1 MPISPNPE
9 NKIGRAH
16 SPNYVFVLWLL
27 WLLGEQTHLCPL
39 PNLESTRGMCSSCP
53 ILGFKK
59 PYVWEFGQIWAFAKS
74 PKIGNFRKKFYGA
87 TVVTKIS
94 VLRKFSLISRII
106 AISYVE
112 FAKCHYF
119 IFGLRFRREAA
130 VQGAGSP
137 LAKVGRG
144 APDKIVPAC
153 SGRGGKNSK
162 LSSAL
167 EVRKFLGSFLTQNI
181 PYVLKFSFSIAVLS
195 NNFSKKSK
203 NLTKTNRK
211 FKRTDELSSFYL

>member
-1 MPISPNPE
+1 
-9 NKIGRAH
+9 
-16 SPNYVFVLWLL
+16 
-27 WLLGEQTHLCPL
+27 
-39 PNLESTRGMCSSCP
+39 MCSSCP

-144 APDKIVPAC
+144 GGHPTKLCPLVR
-153 SGRGGKNSK
+153 GGGGGKNSK